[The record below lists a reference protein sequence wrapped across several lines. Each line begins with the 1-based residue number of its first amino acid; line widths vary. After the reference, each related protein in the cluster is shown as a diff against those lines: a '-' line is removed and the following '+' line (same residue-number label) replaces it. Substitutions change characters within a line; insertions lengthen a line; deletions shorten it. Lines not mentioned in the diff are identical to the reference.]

1 MFIKTTQNKFVSI
14 FSIFIDTFEIHV
26 YGIDMIRV
34 RVDKSEGFNHMQW
47 NPSKPFNELP
57 PLPPKNE
64 LMESIPV
71 LKSCIKARAALAE
84 LKQAGELLPNQGL
97 LINLIPLLEAKDS
110 SEIENIV
117 TTSDKLFLFS
127 QEDSNADPSTKEALR
142 YRTAL
147 YDGFRHLEQ
156 RPLCTSTAVGI
167 CSTLKNANM
176 DIRKIPGTALV
187 SSENKVVYTPPVGE
201 DVIRDLLGNWENF
214 IHADDDVDPLV
225 KMAIAHYQFEAIH
238 PFPDGNGR
246 TGRILNILFLI
257 EKNLLTL
264 PVLYLSRFI
273 VAHKSD
279 YYERLRGVTASG
291 EWEAWI
297 LFMLEAVQET
307 SKWTTDKIAAVRSLL
322 EVTGQHIKSSLPKI
336 YSHELLQ
343 IIFEQPYC
351 RISNLTEQN
360 IAKRQTAS
368 VYLKQLCEIGILYE
382 ITAGREKLYVH
393 PKLINLMTRDD
404 NTVHPY

>member
-1 MFIKTTQNKFVSI
+1 
-14 FSIFIDTFEIHV
+14 
-26 YGIDMIRV
+26 
-34 RVDKSEGFNHMQW
+34 MQW
-47 NPSKPFNELP
+47 NPNEPFNQLP
-57 PLPPKNE
+57 PLPPKSE
-64 LMESIPV
+64 LMESVPV

-117 TTSDKLFLFS
+117 TTSDKLFQFS
-127 QEDSNADPSTKEALR
+127 QEDSQADPATKEALR

-147 YDGFRHLEQ
+147 YDGFNQLEQ

-167 CSTLKNANM
+167 CSTLKNTVM

-187 SSENKVVYTPPVGE
+187 SSNNKIVYTPPVGE
-201 DVIRDLLGNWENF
+201 SVIRDLLGNWEKF
-214 IHADDDVDPLV
+214 IHSDDDVDPLV

-257 EKNLLTL
+257 EKGLLTL

-273 VAHKSD
+273 VAHKAD

-291 EWEAWI
+291 DWESWI
-297 LFMLEAVQET
+297 IFMLEAVKET

-322 EVTGQHIKSSLPKI
+322 EVSALHIRESLPKI
-336 YSHELLQ
+336 YSHELVQ
-343 IIFEQPYC
+343 VIFEQPYC
-351 RISNLTEQN
+351 RISNLIAQG

-368 VYLKQLCEIGILYE
+368 VYLKQLCEIGVLHE
-382 ITAGREKLYVH
+382 VAVGREKLYVH
-393 PKLINLMTRDD
+393 PKLIHLMTADD